1 MVDQYGGWDVNGRIG
16 AIDST
21 DLFWMY
27 VLAFTII
34 FCYFV
39 IVMVIYSLNSNDVT
53 KVTLSDFLKQ
63 MHAWIHVRV
72 YALNISLVFVFT
84 YINCNNFF
92 GVNVICVL
100 CDFNYANNF
109 LIYIAQFLWW
119 RIRTKIKLN
128 FV

>member
-1 MVDQYGGWDVNGRIG
+1 
-16 AIDST
+16 
-21 DLFWMY
+21 MY

-53 KVTLSDFLKQ
+53 TVTLSDFLKQ
-63 MHAWIHVRV
+63 MHALIHVRV

-109 LIYIAQFLWW
+109 LIYIAQFLW
-119 RIRTKIKLN
+119 
-128 FV
+128 

>member
-1 MVDQYGGWDVNGRIG
+1 
-16 AIDST
+16 
-21 DLFWMY
+21 MY

-53 KVTLSDFLKQ
+53 KVTLSAFLKQ

-84 YINCNNFF
+84 YINRNHFF

-109 LIYIAQFLWW
+109 LIYIAQFLW
-119 RIRTKIKLN
+119 
-128 FV
+128 

>member
-1 MVDQYGGWDVNGRIG
+1 
-16 AIDST
+16 
-21 DLFWMY
+21 MY

-53 KVTLSDFLKQ
+53 KVTLSAFLKQ

-84 YINCNNFF
+84 YINWNNFF

-109 LIYIAQFLWW
+109 LIYIAQFLW
-119 RIRTKIKLN
+119 
-128 FV
+128 